1 MVKASLIF
9 FFFFLFPFKGWSN
22 LQFFFFLKFRAI
34 FTRYEQF
41 PFNPLFISFGPR
53 FSNHFFCQYSSH
65 YFFKKN
71 FPFYLICCDNYTH
84 VNISIKVELK
94 NYGPSTR
101 FLLNRLNLCF
111 WDWDTIWLE
120 KESSIMAY
128 PTPEILNHNSSRK
141 FNYGELP

>member
-9 FFFFLFPFKGWSN
+9 FFFFLFSFKGWSN
-22 LQFFFFLKFRAI
+22 LQFFFSSLEPFLHGMNNSLLTLCSYLSVHDFPII
-34 FTRYEQF
+34 FF
-41 PFNPLFISFGPR
+41 LPIF
-53 FSNHFFCQYSSH
+53 FSL
-65 YFFKKN
+65 FFKKN
-71 FPFYLICCDNYTH
+71 FPFYLICCDNDTH

-94 NYGPSTR
+94 NCGPSTW
-101 FLLNRLNLCF
+101 FLFNRLNLCF

-128 PTPEILNHNSSRK
+128 PTPKILNHNGSRK